1 MQDINA
7 ALSGITIG
15 KPTTFLNL
23 TVFPLLTDRDDA
35 PPYLTLTEALAKKSA
50 RITETSADGAVS
62 ELRLENNGNDPV
74 LIIDGEE
81 LVGAK
86 QNRVTNITIL
96 AAARSTTVIPV
107 SCVEAGRWS
116 YRSQAFDVSQ
126 QAHFS
131 RARATKAAA
140 VSGSLRTAG
149 SRYADQEQVWYEISA
164 KADRMKVDSP
174 TESMADMY
182 SANHKRVEDYVK
194 EFRAEKRQA
203 GAMFAIGDRVE
214 GFDLFDCPTT
224 LKKMLPKL
232 IRSFAID
239 ALESVDT
246 DSRVPEPADAE
257 SFLDKIRDARA
268 ETYPAV
274 GMGMDIRLNGPGVVA
289 GGLVADGKVVH
300 LAAFAAQTRPD
311 SVDEGSSGL
320 VPLRAR
326 RYRALRR

>member
-1 MQDINA
+1 VQDINT
-7 ALSGITIG
+7 ALSDITIG

-23 TVFPLLTDRDDA
+23 TVFPLLADRDDT
-35 PPYLTLTEALAKKSA
+35 PPYLTLTEALANKSA

-96 AAARSTTVIPV
+96 AAAKSTTVIPV

-194 EFRAEKRQA
+194 EFRTEKRQA

-320 VPLRAR
+320 APSRAR